1 MNHGPWISADRRP
14 ALTAGSPF
22 ANCCASTIDFAR
34 STKMP
39 RKTVLSTNGPA
50 MTSLCSLAN
59 LRMFSICSSWT
70 FSLASLLMLG
80 ELLGRFNSTKKYCNG
95 LFLEDWAWVWAELAL
110 AITNSHSR
118 SQRHWRAVLMCESG
132 YTRSSP
138 RRHHWGEQSIAFT
151 RKSDGSRR
159 HTPCTL
165 NGWNTSIHGLIK
177 RADVAPAMVRHPL
190 RQHAA
195 DRRFAPSS
203 GRWVCAISA
212 SRTLHRIS

>member
-1 MNHGPWISADRRP
+1 
-14 ALTAGSPF
+14 
-22 ANCCASTIDFAR
+22 
-34 STKMP
+34 
-39 RKTVLSTNGPA
+39 
-50 MTSLCSLAN
+50 
-59 LRMFSICSSWT
+59 
-70 FSLASLLMLG
+70 MLG

-118 SQRHWRAVLMCESG
+118 SQRHWRALLMCESG

-138 RRHHWGEQSIAFT
+138 RRHHRGEQSIAFT

-177 RADVAPAMVRHPL
+177 RADGWSP
-190 RQHAA
+190 
-195 DRRFAPSS
+195 
-203 GRWVCAISA
+203 I
-212 SRTLHRIS
+212 